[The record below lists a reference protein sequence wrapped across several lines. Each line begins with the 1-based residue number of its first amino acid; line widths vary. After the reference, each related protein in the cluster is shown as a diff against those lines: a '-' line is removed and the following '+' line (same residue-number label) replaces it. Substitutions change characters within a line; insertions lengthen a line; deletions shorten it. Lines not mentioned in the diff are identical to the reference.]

1 MKGTQRI
8 QVGDR
13 VLLVEQVNSHKWEA
27 WYDCLWQSVDAIE
40 SWKPKRRAGLIG
52 LDGFRLKNPSER
64 VSPNLR
70 KKTKLDMNDPIK

>member
-27 WYDCLWQSVDAIE
+27 WYEDDHSVIFE
-40 SWKPKRRAGLIG
+40 GRT
-52 LDGFRLKNPSER
+52 
-64 VSPNLR
+64 
-70 KKTKLDMNDPIK
+70 KTEVLEEAL